1 MGNHPMI
8 PESAPSLS
16 AAERTGVVRGTM
28 THGLRRL
35 AWLRPG
41 NVVDFLFLG
50 FYLFVALFPIYWII
64 VGSFKTPLDT
74 LAIPPVWLFQPTLRA
89 YQNIFV
95 LENYGLYFLNTL
107 VIAFG
112 TTGIALSLG
121 SLAAYALDR
130 YPFRFRNVIAY
141 ALLGTRFLFPIIYA
155 IPLFQLFNRVGL
167 LDTRTGLIIAYTT
180 FSLPYAVWIMQ
191 GFFAGIPTDLDDA
204 ARIDGCS
211 RFGAFWRVILP
222 ISAPGLGAAAIF
234 IILLA
239 WNEFLFALILAGG
252 GMARTLPVAA
262 SLLVGQRQIEWNE
275 LCAVATATIVPLLV
289 FFGLLQRHLIRGM
302 VAGAVKG

>member
-1 MGNHPMI
+1 MAPRTTARAIPRLLRFRLNHVLDV
-8 PESAPSLS
+8 A
-16 AAERTGVVRGTM
+16 
-28 THGLRRL
+28 
-35 AWLRPG
+35 
-41 NVVDFLFLG
+41 FLG
-50 FYLFVALFPIYWII
+50 SYLFAALFPIYWIF
-64 VGSFKTPLDT
+64 VSSFKTPLDT
-74 LAIPPVWLFQPTLRA
+74 LAIPPAWLFRPTLGA

-95 LENYGLYFLNTL
+95 LDDYAWYFLNTV
-107 VIAFG
+107 VIAIG
-112 TTGIALSLG
+112 TTVIALAFG

-191 GFFAGIPTDLDDA
+191 SFFGGIPTDLDDA

-211 RFGAFWRVILP
+211 RLGAFWRVILP

-234 IILLA
+234 IMLLA

-252 GMARTLPVAA
+252 GTARTLPVAA
-262 SLLVGQRQIEWNE
+262 SMLVGQRQIEWNE
-275 LCAVATATIVPLLV
+275 LCALATATIVPLLV
-289 FFGLLQRHLIRGM
+289 FFGFLQKHLIRGM

>member
-1 MGNHPMI
+1 MDNRTVTPDRAATHAAGERAAVAPRRTARAI
-8 PESAPSLS
+8 PRLLRFRLS
-16 AAERTGVVRGTM
+16 HVLDVA
-28 THGLRRL
+28 
-35 AWLRPG
+35 
-41 NVVDFLFLG
+41 FLG
-50 FYLFVALFPIYWII
+50 SYLFVALFPIYWII
-64 VGSFKTPLDT
+64 VSSFKTPLDT
-74 LAIPPVWLFQPTLRA
+74 LTIPPVWLFRPTLGA

-95 LENYGLYFLNTL
+95 FDDYAWYFLNTV
-107 VIAFG
+107 VIAIG
-112 TTGIALSLG
+112 TTVIALAFG

-130 YPFRFRNVIAY
+130 YSFRFRHVIAY
-141 ALLGTRFLFPIIYA
+141 ALLGTRFLFPIVYA

-191 GFFAGIPTDLDDA
+191 SFFGGIPTDLDDA

-234 IILLA
+234 IMLLA

-275 LCAVATATIVPLLV
+275 LCALATATIVPLLV
-289 FFGLLQRHLIRGM
+289 FFGFLQKHLIRGM

>member
-1 MGNHPMI
+1 MAPRTTARAI
-8 PESAPSLS
+8 PRL
-16 AAERTGVVRGTM
+16 
-28 THGLRRL
+28 LRFRL
-35 AWLRPG
+35 RHVLDVA
-41 NVVDFLFLG
+41 FLG
-50 FYLFVALFPIYWII
+50 SYLFAALFPIYWIF
-64 VGSFKTPLDT
+64 VSSFKTPLDT
-74 LAIPPVWLFQPTLRA
+74 LAIPPVWLFRPTLGA

-95 LENYGLYFLNTL
+95 LDDYAWYFLNTVL
-107 VIAFG
+107 IAIGTTVIALAF
-112 TTGIALSLG
+112 G

-191 GFFAGIPTDLDDA
+191 SFFGGIPTDLDDA

-211 RFGAFWRVILP
+211 RLGAFWRVILP

-234 IILLA
+234 IMLLA

-252 GMARTLPVAA
+252 GTARTLPVAA
-262 SLLVGQRQIEWNE
+262 SMLVGQRQIEWNE
-275 LCAVATATIVPLLV
+275 LCALATATIVPLLV
-289 FFGLLQRHLIRGM
+289 FFGFLQKHLIRGM

>member
-1 MGNHPMI
+1 MGNHPMN
-8 PESAPSLS
+8 PESAPSLP
-16 AAERTGVVRGTM
+16 AAERIGVVRGTM

-41 NVVDFLFLG
+41 NVVDVLFLG

-74 LAIPPVWLFQPTLRA
+74 LAIPPVWLFHPTLSA

-107 VIAFG
+107 LIAFG

-191 GFFAGIPTDLDDA
+191 SFFAGIPTDLDDA

-262 SLLVGQRQIEWNE
+262 SLLVGQREIQWNE

>member
-1 MGNHPMI
+1 M
-8 PESAPSLS
+8 A
-16 AAERTGVVRGTM
+16 TGTM
-28 THGLRRL
+28 AHGIPWLLRFRL
-35 AWLRPG
+35 SSILDVA
-41 NVVDFLFLG
+41 FLG
-50 FYLFVALFPIYWII
+50 SYLFVALFPIYWIL
-64 VGSFKTPLDT
+64 VSSLKTPLDT
-74 LAIPPVWLFQPTLRA
+74 LAIPPLWLFRPTLNA

-95 LENYGLYFLNTL
+95 FDNYGLYFFNTV
-107 VIAFG
+107 VIAIG
-112 TTGIALSLG
+112 TTVSALAFG

-141 ALLGTRFLFPIIYA
+141 ALLATRFLFPIVYA

-234 IILLA
+234 IMLLA

-252 GMARTLPVAA
+252 GTARTLPVAA
-262 SLLVGQRQIEWNE
+262 SMLVGQRQIEWNE
-275 LCAVATATIVPLLV
+275 LCALATATIVPLLV
-289 FFGLLQRHLIRGM
+289 FFGFLQKYLIRGM

>member
-1 MGNHPMI
+1 MPR
-8 PESAPSLS
+8 L
-16 AAERTGVVRGTM
+16 
-28 THGLRRL
+28 LRFRL
-35 AWLRPG
+35 RHVLDVA
-41 NVVDFLFLG
+41 FLG
-50 FYLFVALFPIYWII
+50 SYLIAALFPIYWIF
-64 VGSFKTPLDT
+64 VSSFKTPLDT
-74 LAIPPVWLFQPTLRA
+74 LAIPPVWLFRPTLGA

-95 LENYGLYFLNTL
+95 LDDYAWYFLNTV
-107 VIAFG
+107 VIAIG
-112 TTGIALSLG
+112 TTVIALAFG

-211 RFGAFWRVILP
+211 RLGAFWRVILP

-234 IILLA
+234 IMLLA

-275 LCAVATATIVPLLV
+275 LCALATATIVPLLV
-289 FFGLLQRHLIRGM
+289 FFGFLQKHLIRGM

>member
-1 MGNHPMI
+1 VDNRPV
-8 PESAPSLS
+8 APDRAATLS
-16 AAERTGVVRGTM
+16 AGERAAVAPRTTARAIPRL
-28 THGLRRL
+28 LRFRL
-35 AWLRPG
+35 RHVLDVA
-41 NVVDFLFLG
+41 FLG
-50 FYLFVALFPIYWII
+50 SYLIAALFPIYWIF
-64 VGSFKTPLDT
+64 VSSFKTPLDT
-74 LAIPPVWLFQPTLRA
+74 LAIPPVWLFRPTLGA

-95 LENYGLYFLNTL
+95 LDDYAWYFLNTV
-107 VIAFG
+107 VIAIG
-112 TTGIALSLG
+112 TTVIALAFG

-211 RFGAFWRVILP
+211 RLGAFWRVILP

-234 IILLA
+234 IMLLA

-275 LCAVATATIVPLLV
+275 LCALATATIVPLLV
-289 FFGLLQRHLIRGM
+289 FFGFLQKHLIRGM

>member
-1 MGNHPMI
+1 MGNQ
-8 PESAPSLS
+8 PS
-16 AAERTGVVRGTM
+16 GTM

-41 NVVDFLFLG
+41 NVVDVLFLG
-50 FYLFVALFPIYWII
+50 VYLFVALFPIYWII

-74 LAIPPVWLFQPTLRA
+74 LAIPPVWLFHPTLRA

-95 LENYGLYFLNTL
+95 RENYGLYFLNTL

-211 RFGAFWRVILP
+211 RFSAFWRVILP